1 MLATN
6 PTLLHVRFDG
16 RSEELDLDALALR
29 PEATDAEVR
38 AALARR
44 YDCAVA
50 ELDNYVIVREPQA
63 IIVRPVAIYG

>member
-1 MLATN
+1 MLATSA
-6 PTLLHVRFDG
+6 TLLHVRFDG

-29 PEATDAEVR
+29 PEATDAEVH
-38 AALARR
+38 AALAQR

-50 ELDNYVIVREPQA
+50 EMDNYVIVREPQA